1 MHRQRT
7 QLLYSDVIGTW
18 PALDERDTMHTM
30 NSNKLLT
37 RQPLARQ
44 LLTVVL
50 GAAAILLVPLV
61 AMQFTS
67 EVNWDLFDFAIM
79 GVLLVGIGATYV
91 LCARMVQKTE
101 HKVALGVGFAFL
113 LLLIW
118 AELAVGV
125 FGSPFAG
132 S

>member
-1 MHRQRT
+1 
-7 QLLYSDVIGTW
+7 
-18 PALDERDTMHTM
+18 MHTM
-30 NSNKLLT
+30 NSNKLPA
-37 RQPLARQ
+37 RPPLARQ

-50 GAAAILLVPLV
+50 GAAAILMVPLV